1 MKMVSQKEKL
11 AKFAA
16 MYKPVDRNND
26 NRPSNYYRFWKMD
39 FDQTATVRILPDKDE
54 DNYLEFNIE
63 KFMHNLEIN
72 GEFKTVPCLKM
83 YGEKSCPICD
93 VSSAFY
99 KEEGDKSVRGKQY
112 YRKKQH
118 IVQAL
123 ILEDP
128 LPPNTE
134 TGENSEG
141 KVCYLNIG
149 YQLFSV
155 VEEALTSGDLDAVPW
170 DINEGYDFIIKKTKS
185 PDGNAKYD
193 LGSKFVRRASSLSE
207 DQIAIVEEGSIN
219 LNTLIPQKPTLE
231 RVEGMLNAALTGE
244 PWDDGYNN
252 SGGNSA
258 KAATEPTQVAGATT
272 TEVVEAAVEATAASE
287 PAATKAT
294 AVADPASEA
303 TDKNKAAGKD
313 VLKMILDRKKPAAEG

>member
-1 MKMVSQKEKL
+1 MVNQKEKL

-16 MYKPVDRNND
+16 MFKPPEKNND

-39 FDQTATVRILPDKDE
+39 FDQTATVRILPDADE
-54 DNYLEFNIE
+54 NNNMEFTVE
-63 KFMHNLEIN
+63 KFMHNLEIA

-83 YGEKSCPICD
+83 YDKNADCPICA
-93 VSSAFY
+93 VSAAFY
-99 KEEGDKSVRGKQY
+99 KEEGDKSVNGKKY

-134 TGENSEG
+134 TGENSQG

-155 VEEALTSGDLDAVPW
+155 VEEALTSGDLAAVPW
-170 DINEGYDFIIKKTKS
+170 DINEGYDFVIKKTKS

-193 LGSKFVRRASSLSE
+193 LGSKFVRLNTSLDE
-207 DQIAIVEEGSIN
+207 DQIAIVEENSIN
-219 LNTLIPQKPTLE
+219 LSTLIPQKPTLE

-244 PWDDGYNN
+244 PYDDGYNN
-252 SGGNSA
+252 QSGGNSA
-258 KAATEPTQVAGATT
+258 TPAAET
-272 TEVVEAAVEATAASE
+272 
-287 PAATKAT
+287 PAATVAESTTTVAEKAT
-294 AVADPASEA
+294 PAAEPIVEPSAPEA
-303 TDKNKAAGKD
+303 TDASKAAGID
-313 VLKMILDRKKPAAEG
+313 VLKMIRDRKAAEA

>member
-1 MKMVSQKEKL
+1 MVNQKEKL

-16 MYKPVDRNND
+16 MFKPVDRNDD
-26 NRPSNYYRFWKMD
+26 NRPSNYYRFWKMET
-39 FDQTATVRILPDKDE
+39 DQTATVRILPDADE
-54 DNYLEFNIE
+54 GNNMEFTVE

-72 GEFKTVPCLKM
+72 GEFKSVPCLKM
-83 YGEKSCPICD
+83 YGEPCPICE
-93 VSSAFY
+93 VSTAFY
-99 KEEGDKSVRGKQY
+99 KEEGDKSVNGKRY

-134 TGENSEG
+134 TGENSQG

-155 VEEALTSGDLDAVPW
+155 IEEALTSGDLAAVPW
-170 DINEGYDFIIKKTKS
+170 DINEGYDFVIKKTKS

-193 LGSKFVRRASSLSE
+193 LGSKFVRLNTSLDE
-207 DQIAIVEEGSIN
+207 DQIAIVEENSIK

-231 RVEGMLNAALTGE
+231 RVEGMLNAALTGD
-244 PWDDGYNN
+244 PYDDGYNN
-252 SGGNSA
+252 SGGNGASTP
-258 KAATEPTQVAGATT
+258 AAAETPVVAEKATT
-272 TEVVEAAVEATAASE
+272 VAEKATSEVVVDAV
-287 PAATKAT
+287 P
-294 AVADPASEA
+294 EA
-303 TDKNKAAGKD
+303 TDANKAAGVD
-313 VLKMILDRKKPAAEG
+313 VLAMIRNRKSSET

>member
-1 MKMVSQKEKL
+1 MKMVNQKEKL

-39 FDQTATVRILPDKDE
+39 FDQTATVRILPDTDE
-54 DNYLEFNIE
+54 DNYLEFNVE

-72 GEFKTVPCLKM
+72 GEFKSVPCLKM
-83 YGEKSCPICD
+83 YGEPCPICE
-93 VSSAFY
+93 VSAAFY

-141 KVCYLNIG
+141 KVNYLNIG

-155 VEEALTSGDLDAVPW
+155 VEEALTSGDLEAVPW
-170 DINEGYDFIIKKTKS
+170 DVNEGYDFLIKKTKS

-193 LGSKFVRRASSLSE
+193 LGSKFVRRSSSLSE
-207 DQIAIVEEGSIN
+207 DQLAIVEEGSIN
-219 LNTLIPQKPTLE
+219 LSTLIPQKPTLE

-244 PWDDGYNN
+244 PWDDGYGNN
-252 SGGNSA
+252 SGGNSSTPGSTGGP
-258 KAATEPTQVAGATT
+258 AASTPGSEGEGSGVALVA
-272 TEVVEAAVEATAASE
+272 EEAAPVAEATPAKEAA
-287 PAATKAT
+287 PAATDANKKAGT
-294 AVADPASEA
+294 
-303 TDKNKAAGKD
+303 D
-313 VLKMILDRKKPAAEG
+313 VLKMIRERKASEA

>member
-1 MKMVSQKEKL
+1 MKMVNQKEKL

-16 MYKPVDRNND
+16 MFKPVDKDND
-26 NRPSNYYRFWKMD
+26 NRPSNYYRFWKME
-39 FDQTATVRILPDKDE
+39 FDQTATVRILPDADE
-54 DNYLEFNIE
+54 NNNMEFTVE
-63 KFMHNLEIN
+63 KFMHNMEIN
-72 GEFKTVPCLKM
+72 GEFKSVPCLKM
-83 YGEKSCPICD
+83 YGEPCPICE
-93 VSSAFY
+93 VSAAFY
-99 KEEGDKSVRGKQY
+99 KEEGDKSVNGKQY

-134 TGENSEG
+134 TGENSQG

-155 VEEALTSGDLDAVPW
+155 VEEALTSGDLAAVPW
-170 DINEGYDFIIKKTKS
+170 DINEGYDFVIKKTKS

-193 LGSKFVRRASSLSE
+193 LGSKFVRINSSLDE
-207 DQIAIVEEGSIN
+207 DQIAIVTENSIN
-219 LNTLIPQKPTLE
+219 LSTLIPQKPTLE

-244 PWDDGYNN
+244 PYDDGYNNN

-258 KAATEPTQVAGATT
+258 SATPGSGDGQAGAEATPT
-272 TEVVEAAVEATAASE
+272 AAVAEKATTVAEEA
-287 PAATKAT
+287 PAATDA
-294 AVADPASEA
+294 
-303 TDKNKAAGKD
+303 NKAAGVD
-313 VLKMILDRKKPAAEG
+313 VLKMIRERKAAEA

>member
-1 MKMVSQKEKL
+1 MVNQKEKL

-16 MYKPVDRNND
+16 MFKPVDKDND

-39 FDQTATVRILPDKDE
+39 FDQTATVRILPDIDE
-54 DNYLEFNIE
+54 NNNMEFTVE

-72 GEFKTVPCLKM
+72 GEFKSVPCLKM
-83 YGEKSCPICD
+83 YGEPCPICE
-93 VSSAFY
+93 VSAAFY

-141 KVCYLNIG
+141 KVNYLNIG

-170 DINEGYDFIIKKTKS
+170 DVNEGYDFLIKKTKS

-193 LGSKFVRRASSLSE
+193 LGSKFVRRSSSLSE
-207 DQIAIVEEGSIN
+207 DEIAIVEENSIK
-219 LNTLIPQKPTLE
+219 LHTLIPQKPTLE

-244 PWDDGYNN
+244 PYDDGYG
-252 SGGNSA
+252 GGNS
-258 KAATEPTQVAGATT
+258 TT
-272 TEVVEAAVEATAASE
+272 
-287 PAATKAT
+287 PAAT
-294 AVADPASEA
+294 PASEGVGSGVALVADEPTTVAEEATPAKEAAPEA
-303 TDKNKAAGKD
+303 TDANKKAGTD
-313 VLKMILDRKKPAAEG
+313 VLKMIRERKASEA

>member
-1 MKMVSQKEKL
+1 MKMVNQKEKL

-16 MYKPVDRNND
+16 MYKPVDRSND

-54 DNYLEFNIE
+54 DNYLEFNVE

-72 GEFKTVPCLKM
+72 GEFKSVPCLKM
-83 YGEKSCPICD
+83 YGDPCPICE

-134 TGENSEG
+134 TGENSVG
-141 KVCYLNIG
+141 KVNYLNIG

-170 DINEGYDFIIKKTKS
+170 DVNEGYDFLIKKTKS

-193 LGSKFVRRASSLSE
+193 LGSKFVRRSSSLSE
-207 DQIAIVEEGSIN
+207 DELAIVEENSIK
-219 LNTLIPQKPTLE
+219 LSTLIPQKPTLE

-244 PWDDGYNN
+244 PWDDGYGNN

-258 KAATEPTQVAGATT
+258 T
-272 TEVVEAAVEATAASE
+272 
-287 PAATKAT
+287 PAATPGSEGEGSAT
-294 AVADPASEA
+294 ALVAEEATTEPEAAAPEPEVPEA
-303 TDKNKAAGKD
+303 TDANKKAGTD
-313 VLKMILDRKKPAAEG
+313 VLKMIRERKASEA